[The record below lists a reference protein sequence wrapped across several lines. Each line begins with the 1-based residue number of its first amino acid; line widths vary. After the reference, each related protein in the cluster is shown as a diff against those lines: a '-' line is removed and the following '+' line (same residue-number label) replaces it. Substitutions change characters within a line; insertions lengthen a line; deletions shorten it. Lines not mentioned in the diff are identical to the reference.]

1 MGQSSSATYKP
12 THHDYTHPSMPTR
25 YLSLDEL
32 RTLGEMSNTR
42 HHTFDSLIR
51 TPAMDLYGSS
61 ISVSDRPNKVDVYPH
76 MGDTFYQKSARAYPV
91 KTKTFNEHY
100 SGLSYIPRTRQT
112 LASLKKPI
120 RVSAMMGQITV
131 PM

>member
-1 MGQSSSATYKP
+1 MGQSSTTHKP
-12 THHDYTHPSMPTR
+12 AHYDWTHPSIPTR

-42 HHTFDSLIR
+42 QHTYDSLIR

-76 MGDTFYQKSARAYPV
+76 MGDTFYQRSARAYPV
-91 KTKTFNEHY
+91 KTKTYNEHY
-100 SGLSYIPRTRQT
+100 SGSNYIPRTRQNLVT
-112 LASLKKPI
+112 LRKPI

-131 PM
+131 PL